1 MSNIKPRNRKQ
12 KYIAFRVKET
22 CEYTHSEIKKLFN
35 YDTEYITMGN
45 PKECGYKNNKN
56 MCELIND
63 IINNSNYDLI
73 SVSEDAKSIT
83 YHFLGYED

>member
-1 MSNIKPRNRKQ
+1 MSNIKVKNKQ
-12 KYIAFRVKET
+12 KKYIAFRIKET
-22 CEYTHSEIKKLFN
+22 AEYNHDEIKKVFN
-35 YDTEYITMGN
+35 YDSEFIVKGH
-45 PKECGYKNNKN
+45 PKECGYRSNKN
-56 MCELIND
+56 MCGLIND